1 MKNNKILNEMY
12 SGMMCGISHMIPVI
26 IVGAIVMSLP
36 NFWLPGQVTEATSG
50 VAYYMYTWGST
61 LFGMM
66 YYVLAIYTA
75 YGIADRP
82 AIVSGL
88 IAGIITMKYEAGF
101 LGAVIGGLI
110 AGYITRY
117 IMKFLK
123 LPAFMGPAK
132 GIFFVPMISGLSIMV
147 IMEFAVG
154 PSCAFLM
161 DLLYKSILWVESI
174 GSKAILIGVQG
185 AMYNFGMGGPF
196 CYGVYP
202 LELSLV
208 AIGDYSMTTAGLL
221 AASASCLGIVL
232 SIILFPKK
240 FTPDERAGI
249 PGLLTGW
256 VCCITEFQ
264 IPYFIKDIK
273 TFTPCF
279 LITGFIGAYLCA
291 ITGCIAPAVHG
302 GLFILPLN
310 NHPFIYMGIHM
321 LQAVLTCG
329 YIFLAKKDLS
339 AEEHGYLEEGN
350 RKFSLK
356 KLGILKKENL

>member
-1 MKNNKILNEMY
+1 MKNHKVLNEMY
-12 SGMMCGISHMIPVI
+12 SGMMSGISHMIPVI
-26 IVGAIVMSLP
+26 VVGAIVMSIP
-36 NFWLPGQVTEATSG
+36 NFWLPGQAAEATSG
-50 VAYYMYTWGST
+50 VAYYMYTWGSQ

-66 YYVLAIYTA
+66 YYILAIYTA

-82 AIVSGL
+82 AIVGGL
-88 IAGIITMKYEAGF
+88 IAGIITMNFEAGF
-101 LGAVIGGLI
+101 LGAVVGGLA

-117 IMKFLK
+117 MMKWIK

-132 GIFFVPMISGLSIMV
+132 GIFFVPMVSGLLVMV
-147 IMEFAVG
+147 VMQFIIG
-154 PSCAFLM
+154 PACAFLM
-161 DLLYKSILWVESI
+161 DLLYQGILWVESV
-174 GSKAILIGVQG
+174 GSKSVLIGVQG

-221 AASASCLGIVL
+221 AASASCLGIVIAIL
-232 SIILFPKK
+232 LFPKK
-240 FTPDERAGI
+240 FTPTERAGI
-249 PGLLTGW
+249 PGLITGW

-273 TFTPCF
+273 TFAPCF

-291 ITGCIAPAVHG
+291 IAGCVAPAVHG

-310 NHPFIYMGIHM
+310 NHPFIYLAIHAI
-321 LQAVLTCG
+321 QAALTVA
-329 YIFLAKKDLS
+329 YIAMFKKDLVE
-339 AEEHGYLEEGN
+339 EEHQYIESEHK
-350 RKFSLK
+350 RFS
-356 KLGILKKENL
+356 ILKTCNDR